1 MAQTSFAF
9 DDLLAPRPA
18 DAGLWPTCSSAPL
31 GVAVADADFQT
42 GYGIGWDHARH
53 GLLPPQRHLLP
64 GNPLRQGWQAGRSAF
79 FGRTRPATEEV
90 RTWLRLRVEAWE
102 QGLVFEDLLVTPHFL
117 KQLAAARCPVTRAPL
132 TEGARVVRLNQAAGY
147 AAGNL
152 AVLSSRAAQVLPGLS
167 GPSAREA
174 GRLAATAVDGL
185 SRGLTAA
192 EWARLACLVD
202 MATPLDHGTAAQ
214 LPLRALPP
222 NRVRVLNAIQ
232 GLQVWLTLQMELN
245 GWSQRLNH
253 LAERLPETSRLAF
266 RVFVGGFLPRVWQD
280 GRPADAEALKQRL
293 EDAWADERVLSRWQ
307 HFALQLSAR
316 QTEGL
321 LSDALTLGVNGR
333 RMQQHAASGATDG
346 WALESGGQAE
356 WRLRARPQFRPMLR
370 RKFST
375 ASV

>member
-9 DDLLAPRPA
+9 DDLLALRSA
-18 DAGLWPTCSSAPL
+18 DASQWPACSSARL
-31 GVAVADADFQT
+31 GVADADFQT

-64 GNPLRQGWQAGRSAF
+64 GNPLRQGWQAGRGAF
-79 FGRTRPATEEV
+79 ASRTRPATEEV

-117 KQLAAARCPVTRAPL
+117 KQLATARCPVTRELL

-152 AVLSSRAAQVLPGLS
+152 TLLSPRAAQVLPGLT
-167 GPSAREA
+167 GPSARES
-174 GRLAATAVDGL
+174 GRLATTAVDGL
-185 SRGLTAA
+185 SRGLNAA

-202 MATPLDHGTAAQ
+202 MATPLDHETAAQ
-214 LPLRALPP
+214 QPLRALPP

-232 GLQVWLTLQMELN
+232 GLQVWLTLQMELE
-245 GWSQRLNH
+245 GWSQRLNR

-307 HFALQLSAR
+307 HFALQLSAG
-316 QTEGL
+316 QTERL
-321 LSDALTLGVNGR
+321 LSDALALGVSGR